1 MKFLPA
7 ELAYLMG
14 QQEVRQN
21 LKTLRSYCLA
31 LAATVVAFTVAF
43 HWIMLHEGQEHS
55 LLTGLYWTLTV
66 MSTLGFGD
74 ITFHSDLGRAFSILV
89 LLTGIVMLL
98 IVLPF
103 VFIRSFYAPWL
114 EAQLHLRA
122 PRMLEEGVRDHV
134 VLCRYDEIAKE
145 LIPRL
150 EALRIPYVVIESDPP
165 TAADMHANG
174 VNVIAGSAGAPATW
188 QNVRIEDARAVI
200 ATWGDPENTNI
211 TVTVRDASAD
221 VPVIVLAE
229 DHDSIDV
236 LELAGATEVLPIK
249 YRLGEHLAGRVVAGT
264 PHAHRIGRYEDLV
277 IAEFPVHGTALAGRS
292 LRETNL
298 RKLTGLAIV
307 AVWESGVLR
316 PARPDTKLTESSVPV
331 MVGTEDQ
338 FAELDAFFVIYTPNE
353 HPVLVIGGGKVG
365 RAVAHA
371 LRARDVRV
379 HIIDADPSL
388 MPLLSGVA
396 DQVIIGSGSDISVV
410 KKAGIDDAPSVV
422 LTTNDDATNIFLAVY
437 CRKLDPDAHIVS
449 RVNHDWNLEA
459 IHRAGADFALSYT
472 ALAVQSILSTLRG
485 AELVVL
491 GEQAEIFLEPIPSK
505 LVAKRLDES
514 GISEATGL
522 QVIALRR
529 GDGAFL
535 PNPPGDSL
543 FEAGDRLVMIGS
555 AAQRLTFTER
565 YT

>member
-14 QQEVRQN
+14 QREVRQN

-31 LAATVVAFTVAF
+31 LAATVAVFSVTF
-43 HWIMLHEGQEHS
+43 HWIMLSEDQEHS

-122 PRMLEEGVRDHV
+122 PRALDEAVRGHV
-134 VLCRYDEIAKE
+134 VLCRYDEIARE

-174 VNVIAGSAGAPATW
+174 VNVIAGSAGAPVTW

-211 TVTVRDASAD
+211 TITVREASAD

-264 PHAHRIGRYEDLV
+264 PHTHRIGRYEELV
-277 IAEFPVHGTALAGRS
+277 IAEFPVHGTALAGRT

-307 AVWESGVLR
+307 AVWEHGTLR
-316 PARPDTKLTESSVPV
+316 PARPDTMLTESSVPV

-353 HPVLVIGGGKVG
+353 NPVLVIGGGKVG
-365 RAVAHA
+365 RAVAGA
-371 LRARDVRV
+371 LRERDVRV

-388 MPLLSGVA
+388 MPSLTGVA
-396 DQVIIGSGSDISVV
+396 DQVIIGSGSDRAVV

-437 CRKLDPDAHIVS
+437 GRKLDPDAHIIS
-449 RVNHDWNLEA
+449 RVTHDWNLEA

-472 ALAVQSILSTLRG
+472 ALAVQSILSILRG
-485 AELVVL
+485 RELVVL
-491 GEQAEIFLEPIPSK
+491 GEDAEVFLEPLPEA

-514 GISEATGL
+514 GIAEATGL

-529 GDGAFL
+529 DGVFL
-535 PNPPGDSL
+535 PNPHGDSSL
-543 FEAGDRLVMIGS
+543 EAGDRLVMIGS
-555 AAQRLTFTER
+555 AAQRRTFAER
-565 YT
+565 YI

>member
-14 QQEVRQN
+14 QREVRQN

-31 LAATVVAFTVAF
+31 LAATVAVFSVTF
-43 HWIMLHEGQEHS
+43 HWIMLSEDQEHS

-122 PRMLEEGVRDHV
+122 PRALDEAVRGHV
-134 VLCRYDEIAKE
+134 VLCRYDEIARE

-174 VNVIAGSAGAPATW
+174 VNVIAGSAGAPVTW

-211 TVTVRDASAD
+211 TITVREASAD

-264 PHAHRIGRYEDLV
+264 PHAHRIGRYEELV
-277 IAEFPVHGTALAGRS
+277 IAEFPVHGTALAGRT

-307 AVWESGVLR
+307 AVWEHGTLR
-316 PARPDTKLTESSVPV
+316 PARPDTMLTESSVPV

-353 HPVLVIGGGKVG
+353 NPVLVIGGGKVG
-365 RAVAHA
+365 RAVAGA
-371 LRARDVRV
+371 LRERDVRV

-388 MPLLSGVA
+388 MPSLTGVA
-396 DQVIIGSGSDISVV
+396 DQVIIGSGSDRAVV

-437 CRKLDPDAHIVS
+437 GRKLDPDAHIIS
-449 RVNHDWNLEA
+449 RVTHDWNLEA

-472 ALAVQSILSTLRG
+472 ALAVQSILSILRG
-485 AELVVL
+485 RELVVL
-491 GEQAEIFLEPIPSK
+491 GEDAEVFLEPLPEA

-514 GISEATGL
+514 GIAEATGL

-529 GDGAFL
+529 DGVFL
-535 PNPPGDSL
+535 PNPHGDSSL
-543 FEAGDRLVMIGS
+543 EAGDRLVMIGS
-555 AAQRLTFTER
+555 AAQRRTFAER
-565 YT
+565 YI